1 MVASARKLY
10 IQYNPVLKNAKQ
22 KADINKLIITKQS
35 KIIYVF
41 SILDIKF
48 YPLSSKISI
57 FLFL

>member
-48 YPLSSKISI
+48 YP
-57 FLFL
+57 